1 MHSSDSYFQ
10 LYLAKIVRA
19 ISMKVFTISQYWL
32 HFLRTELIWL
42 NSQFAEGIASED
54 NKEALLVSASTLL
67 LPLLLPRVYP
77 PLFTLYA
84 LYNEKEDNLYWDR
97 LQKWNRQS
105 DLALMNFL
113 GVDPK
118 FYDEEKNGS
127 HFSGRFSIV
136 FLSTDL
142 LKKKYLWF

>member
-1 MHSSDSYFQ
+1 M
-10 LYLAKIVRA
+10 
-19 ISMKVFTISQYWL
+19 
-32 HFLRTELIWL
+32 

-127 HFSGRFSIV
+127 HLSGRFSIV

-142 LKKKYLWF
+142 LKKNICNFRSC